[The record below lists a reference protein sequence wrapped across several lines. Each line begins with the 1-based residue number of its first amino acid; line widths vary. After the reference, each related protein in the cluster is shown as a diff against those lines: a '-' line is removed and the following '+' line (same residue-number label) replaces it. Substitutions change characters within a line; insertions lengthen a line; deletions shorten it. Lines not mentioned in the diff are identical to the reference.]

1 MWSTRAV
8 EARPV
13 RTFTSV
19 WRRASMLLAMRVW
32 ASLWISLIIAAPGLF
47 LSPASISMPVRRRIV
62 QVVAARAELHLQ
74 GRVVD
79 AEALVQFVVD
89 AVEERVVAVAAGAD
103 QMRGHRNLAGTQR
116 PDVKVVDGRN
126 AFLRQQPV
134 AHQRLFQAR
143 RHRIHCGVE

>member
-62 QVVAARAELHLQ
+62 QVVAGRAEFHLQ

-79 AEALVQFVVD
+79 AEARVQVVVD
-89 AVEERVVAVAAGAD
+89 AIEEGVVAVAAGAD
-103 QMRGHRNLAGTQR
+103 QVRGHRDLAGSQR
-116 PDVKVVDGRN
+116 PDVKVVDGRD

-134 AHQRLFQAR
+134 AYPCLVQAR
-143 RHRIHCGVE
+143 RHCVHRRV